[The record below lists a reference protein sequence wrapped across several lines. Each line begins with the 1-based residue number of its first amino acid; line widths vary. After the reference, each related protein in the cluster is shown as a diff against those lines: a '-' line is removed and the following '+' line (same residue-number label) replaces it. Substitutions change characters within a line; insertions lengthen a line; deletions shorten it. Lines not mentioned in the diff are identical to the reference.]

1 MDFKQLFTDDRAVS
15 PVIGVILMVAITVIL
30 AAVIGTFV
38 LGLGNNLQTSPPQ
51 ASFGFDYTENSNG
64 SGYNVTATHQGGA
77 TLNSDNAKSVKLTSA
92 NGGSVSFSLPVSA
105 GDSAQLNESNGGSG
119 ADAVPGNTGVRVIWT
134 SSDGKT
140 SQSLA
145 TGKTPS

>member
-51 ASFGFDYTENSNG
+51 ASFGFDYTEVG
-64 SGYNVTATHQGGA
+64 GDYNVTATHQGGA
-77 TLNSDNAKSVKLTSA
+77 TLTTDNSKSVNLTAADTSYVTVA
-92 NGGSVSFSLPVSA
+92 PFSVSGSGVSA
-105 GDSAQLNESNGGSG
+105 GSTAEIGNVS
-119 ADAVPGNTGVRVIWT
+119 GNTDVRVIWT
-134 SSDGKT
+134 SSDGQT